1 MKKKILLF
9 TIILLAPV
17 ISIATAHSSKLAVN
31 PQGGAPAP
39 QRQNPPKAENK
50 PPQFDNEEYQFG
62 LLSRGPKWTAEN
74 TPEIQKIQEGHMA
87 NINRMA
93 LMGKLFAA
101 GPIADNGDLRG
112 IFIFRGVS
120 EAEANAL
127 AAEDP
132 AIKAGRLKLEILPWF
147 GSKGIGVKAMEEF
160 KKNPKMEWTMKKYTL
175 VLLKSDKAPS
185 AATAEIQ
192 KLQLGH
198 LWNLRRLMDEGK
210 LLAAGPFMRDGELRG
225 IGVFNT
231 ESAEEVK
238 AWLGSDPF
246 VKAGWMT
253 VEIHPW
259 FVAKEVWP

>member
-1 MKKKILLF
+1 MQSKKISL
-9 TIILLAPV
+9 TIFWLVAIAVIVPGQSAP
-17 ISIATAHSSKLAVN
+17 K
-31 PQGGAPAP
+31 
-39 QRQNPPKAENK
+39 
-50 PPQFDNEEYQFG
+50 FDNEEYQFG
-62 LLSRGPKWTAEN
+62 LLSRGPNWTAEN
-74 TPEIQKIQEGHMA
+74 TPEILKIQEGQLAHINKMA
-87 NINRMA
+87 K
-93 LMGKLFAA
+93 MGKLIAV
-101 GPIADNGDLRG
+101 GPIGDNSDLRG

-120 EAEANAL
+120 EAEAKAL

-160 KKNPKMEWTMKKYTL
+160 KKNPKIEWTMKKYTL

-185 AATAEIQ
+185 AAPAEIQ

-198 LWNLRRLMDEGK
+198 LQNLRRMMDEGK

-231 ESAEEVK
+231 ESTEEVK
-238 AWLGSDPF
+238 SWIESDPF
-246 VKAGWMT
+246 VKAGLLKA
-253 VEIHPW
+253 EIHPW